1 MAPLDFG
8 IPAGSLQDAT
18 IELFR
23 RAGWHIVIA
32 SRNYFPEVDD
42 DDLRLT
48 LMRAQEMSRYVEH
61 GTFDAGITGKDW
73 TLENQSDV
81 EVIQVLP
88 YSRRSNRP
96 TRAVLAVRE
105 DSPIQT
111 VQDLEGATIAAE
123 MVNFTRCYLAERGI
137 TANVEFSWGATEAKV
152 AGRLADAIVETTE
165 TGSTLRAHGLREIET
180 MLTSCPQVIA
190 NKAAYADPVKRAK
203 IDQVA
208 TMLKAALD
216 AQSRVALKMNVPKD
230 SLDRIIALVPSVT
243 APTVADLYG
252 QPWASV
258 EIVVEEQQVR
268 ELMPRL
274 VNAGAEGI
282 IEFPLN
288 KFL

>member
-32 SRNYFPEVDD
+32 SRSYFPEVDD
-42 DDLRLT
+42 EDLRVT
-48 LMRAQEMSRYVEH
+48 LMRAQEMSRYVEN

-88 YSRRSNRP
+88 YARRSNRP

-105 DSPIQT
+105 DSPIKT
-111 VQDLEGATIAAE
+111 VQDLEGATVAAE

-137 TANVEFSWGATEAKV
+137 SANVEFSWGATEAKV

-190 NKAAYADPVKRAK
+190 NKASYADPVKKAK

-230 SLDRIIALVPSVT
+230 QLDRIIALVPSVT

-258 EIVVEEQQVR
+258 EIVVQERQVR

>member
-111 VQDLEGATIAAE
+111 VHDLEGATIAAE

-137 TANVEFSWGATEAKV
+137 NANVEFSWGATEAKV

-180 MLTSCPQVIA
+180 MLTSCPQIIA
-190 NKAAYADPVKRAK
+190 NKTAYADPVKKAK

-208 TMLKAALD
+208 MMLKAALD

-230 SLDRIIALVPSVT
+230 LLEEIIALVPSVT